1 GSSCAALRCA
11 VHSSPTPST
20 NPPPPPPPRRR
31 FHRFSRRRDGRR
43 RDAPLPSSA
52 SSGHGLAATSSFP
65 GSSSPSAHWRRAA
78 SSPGTS
84 PPPRRTE
91 EAAVGVRRRRR
102 IPGLAAEV
110 EQRAL
115 AGGRDAAV
123 LEFYSPWLR
132 LCASLQGLVRELEDG
147 AGGWTGFA
155 IADAEDDR
163 WLAEG
168 CKGWV
173 LIDLMVNTWW
183 RMCVPNNSS
192 LQFFNIVDH
201 AKTAIDARFA
211 SPQLVVLS
219 TLRSALRQVR
229 QKAVHALHLLLD
241 ELHVVPDATEKS
253 RLVADD
259 RQQ

>member
-1 GSSCAALRCA
+1 MLAVGSSCAALRCA

-20 NPPPPPPPRRR
+20 NPPPPRRR

-163 WLAEG
+163 WLAECWGRGVAAHWVSAAGSVKPEPLEMGGGRQGAGEAQRRCSLVGRMGGTQIKWSWKERAVKAG
-168 CKGWV
+168 C
-173 LIDLMVNTWW
+173 
-183 RMCVPNNSS
+183 
-192 LQFFNIVDH
+192 
-201 AKTAIDARFA
+201 
-211 SPQLVVLS
+211 
-219 TLRSALRQVR
+219 
-229 QKAVHALHLLLD
+229 
-241 ELHVVPDATEKS
+241 
-253 RLVADD
+253 
-259 RQQ
+259 

>member
-1 GSSCAALRCA
+1 MLAVGSSCAALRCA

-20 NPPPPPPPRRR
+20 NPPPPRRR

-115 AGGRDAAV
+115 ASGRDAAV

-163 WLAEG
+163 WLAEQEVLSQSRWRWEEEG
-168 CKGWV
+168 RVRARRKGDAHWWGEWEELRSSGHGRKGWV

-201 AKTAIDARFA
+201 AKTAIDARNKKT
-211 SPQLVVLS
+211 V
-219 TLRSALRQVR
+219 
-229 QKAVHALHLLLD
+229 
-241 ELHVVPDATEKS
+241 
-253 RLVADD
+253 
-259 RQQ
+259 